1 MRMLAIRNTVKS
13 LLIVIILAIFSLPQP
28 SYSQQ
33 DISEYEKRLRKIAEQ
48 MKDIRKKINEED
60 KKKSSILSRLAK
72 IGFSK
77 DLIRKEISFYSTQ
90 LKKANEEL
98 TPIKERI
105 PQLKVRLK
113 KEKES
118 IEEILVTMYK
128 FGRLSYIE
136 ILLQVED
143 IGDLI
148 SESKNL
154 TLLAQYQEN
163 IIDNYKKMIIFIT

>member
-1 MRMLAIRNTVKS
+1 MLAIRNTVKS

-90 LKKANEEL
+90 
-98 TPIKERI
+98 
-105 PQLKVRLK
+105 
-113 KEKES
+113 
-118 IEEILVTMYK
+118 
-128 FGRLSYIE
+128 
-136 ILLQVED
+136 
-143 IGDLI
+143 
-148 SESKNL
+148 
-154 TLLAQYQEN
+154 
-163 IIDNYKKMIIFIT
+163 